1 MPMVDVEEPGDLA
14 GAQLGLGAEV
24 ALVPGLRA
32 ETLKGEGDRSA
43 VGRLELSDRDVTPH
57 R

>member
-1 MPMVDVEEPGDLA
+1 MPMVDVEEPGELA
-14 GAQLGLGAEV
+14 GGQLGLGAEV
-24 ALVPGLRA
+24 ALVAGLRA
-32 ETLKGEGDRSA
+32 EMLKGEGDRSA